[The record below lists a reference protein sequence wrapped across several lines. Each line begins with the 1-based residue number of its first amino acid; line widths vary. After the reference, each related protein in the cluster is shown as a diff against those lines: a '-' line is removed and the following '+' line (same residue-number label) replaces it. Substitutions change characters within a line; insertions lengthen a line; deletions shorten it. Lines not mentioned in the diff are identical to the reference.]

1 MRRVTESSALCYM
14 NSVMRLFLLLL
25 LLASD
30 AWGAAPVL
38 VMPVDGA
45 IGPATSD
52 YIVRGIDKAER
63 ENFGLVVIELD
74 TPGGLESSMRVIIR
88 KMLSSS
94 IPVAVYVTPSGA
106 RAASAGTYILY
117 ASHVAAMAPG
127 TNLGAATPVMV
138 AGMSEGEEMKRKM
151 TNDSAAYIRSL
162 AGLRKRNA
170 DWAEAAVRKAE
181 SIPADKA
188 LSLHV
193 IDYVEPNLK
202 SLLHDLE
209 GREIETSRGK
219 VTLETKDSPIVE
231 YDAGWRD
238 RFIAV
243 ITDPNIAYILM
254 VAGFYGLGFELAN
267 PGFGLPGVVG
277 SICLLLAL
285 LAFQALSVNYAGF
298 ALILLAILL
307 FSAEAVMPS
316 YGSLGFGGIVS
327 FILGSIFLMK
337 AGSGVSIAKPLIYTA
352 ALISGL
358 LVYMMARM
366 AVSAR
371 KKKVVSGAEGMIGSH
386 AEALEDFRDT
396 GSVRV
401 HGEIWKARTENP
413 VSRGDSL
420 LVTGIDGL
428 TALVQKERKES

>member
-1 MRRVTESSALCYM
+1 M

-63 ENFGLVVIELD
+63 ENFQLAVIELD
-74 TPGGLESSMRVIIR
+74 TPGGLETSMRIIIR

-94 IPVAVYVTPSGA
+94 VPVAVYVTPSGA

-117 ASHVAAMAPG
+117 AAHVAAMAPG
-127 TNLGAATPVMV
+127 TNLGAATPVEI
-138 AGMSEGEEMKRKM
+138 AGLSAGKEMKRKM
-151 TNDSAAYIRSL
+151 TNDAAAYIRSL
-162 AGLRKRNA
+162 AGLRNRNA
-170 DWAEAAVRKAE
+170 DWAEAAVRKAD
-181 SIPADKA
+181 SISADKA

-202 SLLHDLE
+202 GLLSDLD
-209 GREIETSRGK
+209 GKEIETAGGK
-219 VTLETKDSPIVE
+219 ARLETKGSRIVE
-231 YDAGWRD
+231 FEEGWRD

-243 ITDPNIAYILM
+243 VTDPNIAYILM

-277 SICLLLAL
+277 AICLLLAL

-307 FSAEAVMPS
+307 FSAEAVVPS
-316 YGSLGFGGIVS
+316 YGSLGFGGVVS

-337 AGSGVSIAKPLIYTA
+337 AGSGVAIAKPLIYTA
-352 ALISGL
+352 SLISAL
-358 LVYMMARM
+358 LIYMMARM

-371 KKKVVSGAEGMIGSH
+371 KKKVVSGVEGMIGSR
-386 AEALEDFRDT
+386 AEALEDFAET

-401 HGEIWKARTENP
+401 HGEVWKARAETP

-420 LVTGIDGL
+420 LVTGIEGL
-428 TALVQKERKES
+428 MVIVQKERKES